1 MQVGQ
6 TLSDLTSHVAGL
18 NQSQNLSVRFG
29 MRAMN
34 AASFGHLDLER
45 LFMFVSLAEQVQH
58 GCFWLINHKPN
69 ACASCLI
76 HVNAA
81 PPPQKKTSYLILN
94 KWQELK
100 ELSQKLFI
108 NN

>member
-81 PPPQKKTSYLILN
+81 PPPQKKN
-94 KWQELK
+94 F
-100 ELSQKLFI
+100 LSNTKQMARIERTLPKTI
-108 NN
+108 YK